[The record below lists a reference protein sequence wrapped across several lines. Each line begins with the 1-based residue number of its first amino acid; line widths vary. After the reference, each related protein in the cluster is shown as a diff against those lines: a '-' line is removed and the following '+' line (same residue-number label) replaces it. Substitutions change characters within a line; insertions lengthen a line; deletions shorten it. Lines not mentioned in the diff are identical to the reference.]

1 MTEQAK
7 AATGF
12 SGAPRSSSGSSQA
25 ASGTMT
31 KLVRELVR
39 PYHAWLIVVIVA
51 MLVET
56 AMSMAGPWP
65 LKVVIDNVL
74 GHHPLPAWLHSV
86 RDLPLAQS
94 KMGLASL
101 AAISVILIAV
111 IGGVATYIDNY
122 YTESVGQWVANDL
135 RVRLFDHLQRLS
147 LGYYEK
153 QQTGVLLSPI
163 TNDVTTVQNFASS

>member
-1 MTEQAK
+1 
-7 AATGF
+7 
-12 SGAPRSSSGSSQA
+12 
-25 ASGTMT
+25 MT

-56 AMSMAGPWP
+56 VMSMAGPWP

-74 GHHPLPAWLHSV
+74 GHHPLPGWLHSI

-122 YTESVGQWVANDL
+122 YTERRTVGRTTCGSDCSTTCNACRSATTRSN
-135 RVRLFDHLQRLS
+135 RPACCCRRLPTMSRRCRTSRPPPPSGF
-147 LGYYEK
+147 
-153 QQTGVLLSPI
+153 SPI
-163 TNDVTTVQNFASS
+163 C